1 MIELILMDR
10 HLIDNL
16 LVIDD
21 DQQKI
26 WKMCYVFDR
35 KYRLCVM
42 CLIET

>member
-21 DQQKI
+21 DQQKT
-26 WKMCYVFDR
+26 WDMCYEVDR
-35 KYRLCVM
+35 NIGYVLCA
-42 CLIET
+42 